1 MRKAFLAVGLSAVL
15 VLPACTTNKETA
27 GTAGGAVIGALA
39 GAALARKGDT
49 SGRYAGA
56 AIGGL
61 VGGFIGNRIG
71 AALDRNDREMA
82 QLRARQAMDAGRTG
96 HGYSWRNPRTGNG
109 GVITP
114 RSRPYQAKRGPNR
127 GRLCRNFTET
137 VQLSDGRSETV
148 SGRRCRTANGEW
160 AIVV

>member
-1 MRKAFLAVGLSAVL
+1 MRKALLAIGMSAAL

-49 SGRYAGA
+49 SGRLAGA

-71 AALDRNDREMA
+71 AALDRKDREMA
-82 QLRARQAMDAGRTG
+82 HLNAHRAMRHGRTG
-96 HGYSWRNPRTGNG
+96 HSRAWRNPRTGNG
-109 GVITP
+109 GIVTP
-114 RSRPYQAKRGPNR
+114 TSPPYRAKRGPAK
-127 GRLCRNFTET
+127 GRVCRNFTET
-137 VQLSDGRSETV
+137 VTLADGRSETV
-148 SGRRCRTANGEW
+148 SGRRCRTHSGAWG
-160 AIVV
+160 VVL